1 MCAEV
6 EKLKRSMAVRRPVVG
21 VLVEAAAAGEDDE
34 RDLGV
39 AEHRELVRLL
49 EEAVAALA
57 EGDLPV
63 RGVLDALDLDLAPP
77 LLVAGAR
84 RRRQLLCHLR
94 RPAAQI
100 SLKKNRKRIKRE
112 GNTIKKCKKF
122 QFPKR
127 EEGDRVARRR
137 MHNLRVFR
145 STTIPS

>member
-1 MCAEV
+1 LRWV
-6 EKLKRSMAVRRPVVG
+6 PFRIYISPVVG
-21 VLVEAAAAGEDDE
+21 VFVEAAAAGEDDE

-63 RGVLDALDLDLAPP
+63 RRVLDALDLDLAPP

-84 RRRQLLCHLR
+84 RRRLLLCHLR

-100 SLKKNRKRIKRE
+100 SLKKNRKGAQQNQQVQEIPIFRE
-112 GNTIKKCKKF
+112 GG
-122 QFPKR
+122 R
-127 EEGDRVARRR
+127 RSSRRR
-137 MHNLRVFR
+137 VCMLLAVRAVNDGSSWL
-145 STTIPS
+145 SI